1 MKVSNEMKVGVLATI
16 AIVLLVL
23 GYNLMRGKNVFSR
36 DNIFYIRYDDAGGI
50 APAGSVKYKGM
61 KVGHVL
67 DIKLATDGSQK
78 IVVAVAI
85 TPDLKIP
92 KGSTAMVVSPDFI
105 SAKVIQLD
113 FTSSNEYYT
122 SKDTIA
128 AKIAKNGMQEV
139 QSQAEAL
146 IASLDSAINSIS
158 SVFNSETKLNLQK
171 SVKSIEST
179 LNTLDKATSKVDV
192 MLNDNVSRL
201 DRIFSN
207 IESITS
213 NLDKNQDEINT
224 MLSNLAAITD
234 TVKRS
239 EIGTTVREAKEVLE
253 EVSEVMQKIN
263 SGEGSLGLLVNDSK
277 LYKNLETSSKSLD
290 ALLIDFK
297 ANPNRYVQVS
307 VFGKKDKSA
316 KEAENK

>member
-67 DIKLATDGSQK
+67 DIKLATDGSGK
-78 IVVAVAI
+78 IVVAVAV

-92 KGSTAMVVSPDFI
+92 KGSTATVVSPDFI
-105 SAKVIQLD
+105 SAKAIQLD
-113 FTSSNEYYT
+113 FASSNEFY
-122 SKDTIA
+122 KNRDTIVS
-128 AKIAKNGMQEV
+128 KIARNGMQEV

-213 NLDKNQDEINT
+213 NLNKNQDEINA
-224 MLSNLAAITD
+224 MLSNLSAITD

-239 EIGTTVREAKEVLE
+239 EIGATVREAKEALE
-253 EVSEVMQKIN
+253 QVSEVMTKIN
-263 SGEGSLGLLVNDSK
+263 TGEGSLGLLVNDDK

-290 ALLIDFK
+290 ALLTDFK

-316 KEAENK
+316 KETENK